1 VYAQF
6 GQQPLVRTTETS
18 LELNPLS
25 CLSARPPDLAP
36 GGLFTILY
44 YIFEYEEDRLY
55 VYLWVPTSV
64 GSRPSATSLRG
75 DGKGGPSEPSPEGA
89 SERGSR

>member
-1 VYAQF
+1 MYAQL

-25 CLSARPPDLAP
+25 CLSARPPDLARVVSK
-36 GGLFTILY
+36 LSSQYCTI
-44 YIFEYEEDRLY
+44 YIDEYEEDRLY

-75 DGKGGPSEPSPEGA
+75 DGKGSPSEPSPGGGE
-89 SERGSR
+89 

>member
-1 VYAQF
+1 VYAQL

-64 GSRPSATSLRG
+64 GSRRLRHQLAWRRE
-75 DGKGGPSEPSPEGA
+75 GGSVRA
-89 SERGSR
+89 